1 METVLIQPDIINLAI
16 SILALFIGVVS
27 LLLGFMVVKSK
38 ALVYRFILISGLAF
52 IFAIVFITQALDG
65 VFLTTDYDRVFIMLI
80 LASMLLVILIVFW
93 FAYTVIRHH
102 VLRPLETLQ
111 LELDTNTVRL
121 EEQNLDLA
129 NKEAQIQRLKL
140 ELIEANHYKVQ
151 FLSNMSHELRTPLN
165 SVIGYS
171 ELLISPIYGEL
182 NEQQEDRLI
191 RISRNGKHLL
201 ELIESL
207 LDISKLSSDNLE
219 IEINAFDVQDL
230 LTDLFIR
237 IQPKIDEKSLVFKQ
251 NIQSDLPSLPADR
264 KRIEQ
269 ILYSLLDN
277 AIKFTHTGT
286 ISMTVMNLYIEN
298 GISQDFVLP
307 MAGWMTDGKWML
319 FQVEDTGIGII
330 EEDLSNIFIDFVQ
343 LDGSAEREFGGI
355 GIGLSIVQQLVEKHA
370 GMIWVRS
377 KLEVGSTFFVAL
389 PIDLK

>member
-1 METVLIQPDIINLAI
+1 
-16 SILALFIGVVS
+16 
-27 LLLGFMVVKSK
+27 
-38 ALVYRFILISGLAF
+38 
-52 IFAIVFITQALDG
+52 
-65 VFLTTDYDRVFIMLI
+65 MLI

-251 NIQSDLPSLPADR
+251 NIQSGLPSLPADR

-307 MAGWMTDGKWML
+307 MAGWMTDGNWML

-343 LDGSAEREFGGI
+343 LDGSAEREFGGV